1 MVANFSPTTLGRLDI
16 NRFCLSITI
25 LDDSRTNYQKESRY
39 FTLRLK
45 LSELKIQIRAIQIL
59 ISVIHSIR

>member
-25 LDDSRTNYQKESRY
+25 LDVNRTSYQKESRY